1 MQEIHVEICSK
12 CHPFFTGEMKYMDTL
27 GRVEKFQQKQ
37 KKAKEMEVVKVKKT
51 EEKQEKKRPE
61 SLREMMDI
69 IKKQASS

>member
-1 MQEIHVEICSK
+1 
-12 CHPFFTGEMKYMDTL
+12 
-27 GRVEKFQQKQ
+27 
-37 KKAKEMEVVKVKKT
+37 MEVVKVKKT